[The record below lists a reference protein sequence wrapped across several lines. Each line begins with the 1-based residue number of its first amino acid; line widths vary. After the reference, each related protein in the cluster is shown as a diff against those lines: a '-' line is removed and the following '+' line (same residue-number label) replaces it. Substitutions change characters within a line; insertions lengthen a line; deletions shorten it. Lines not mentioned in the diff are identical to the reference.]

1 MFLCSIFALSCR
13 KARPSETWRS
23 PYLISMSNIL
33 WERSCSGRGLGSWS
47 WLPRT
52 FARLA
57 KTGSVANARQ
67 SLLSSSGCCTVK
79 ILGCLSLVSW
89 PTPLFIIS
97 HINSLSPFSNLRK
110 SFKCY
115 HSLICYWSNLS
126 SRARSRT
133 NTEAACLV
141 DFFTALY
148 TWRQIRGNIGEKFT
162 FHKSPGPALAMWAVT
177 SKSLKHV
184 KCETFPLD
192 IWSFHLVTG
201 FPGKTPDMIFPV
213 L

>member
-1 MFLCSIFALSCR
+1 MQESEALGDLKKPIFDLDV
-13 KARPSETWRS
+13 EH
-23 PYLISMSNIL
+23 
-33 WERSCSGRGLGSWS
+33 
-47 WLPRT
+47 
-52 FARLA
+52 
-57 KTGSVANARQ
+57 
-67 SLLSSSGCCTVK
+67 
-79 ILGCLSLVSW
+79 LVRAQ
-89 PTPLFIIS
+89 L
-97 HINSLSPFSNLRK
+97 LRK
-110 SFKCY
+110 RTWKLILTSKNICQAGKDRLSGKCKTVPALLKRVLHCQDSWMPQPCKLAHTSLHHLPYQLSVTFLKPEKKCY

-148 TWRQIRGNIGEKFT
+148 TWRQIWGNIGENFT

-192 IWSFHLVTG
+192 I
-201 FPGKTPDMIFPV
+201 
-213 L
+213 